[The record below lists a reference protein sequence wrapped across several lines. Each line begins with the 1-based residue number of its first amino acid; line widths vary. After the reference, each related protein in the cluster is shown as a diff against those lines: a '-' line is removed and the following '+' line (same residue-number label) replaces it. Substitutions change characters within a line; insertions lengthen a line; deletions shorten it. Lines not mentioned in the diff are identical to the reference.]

1 MCDKHYNSCD
11 NSIKLQYNTIYCR
24 KNDPSLS
31 RGLRCEVQLQEERE
45 KQMKDGIILEQEAK
59 EDYLKKWQKEKL

>member
-1 MCDKHYNSCD
+1 
-11 NSIKLQYNTIYCR
+11 
-24 KNDPSLS
+24 
-31 RGLRCEVQLQEERE
+31 LRCEVQLQEERE